1 MADGRALVRAGFRAL
16 LERLPGVEVV
26 GETGDGLEAVELVR
40 FAMEKNLIGRPAAR
54 APWDAGA

>member
-40 FAMEKNLIGRPAAR
+40 FAIRNGMLP
-54 APWDAGA
+54 P